1 MDRCTITV
9 TSVQNCYTRKTN
21 NIVGKKLLGGIIPKY
36 FSSTPSL
43 VEDQRCSVEQFSF
56 KTMMNS
62 YLAIFVAV
70 MVLFA
75 CVNSDEE
82 EPTTEKIQDLR
93 GTSQNDTSID
103 SDGLSKT
110 TPQSGGEDIVLFLL
124 DKIKLT
130 FKLKETGASEEDI
143 NNETDVTAEPTDEG
157 AS

>member
-1 MDRCTITV
+1 
-9 TSVQNCYTRKTN
+9 
-21 NIVGKKLLGGIIPKY
+21 
-36 FSSTPSL
+36 
-43 VEDQRCSVEQFSF
+43 
-56 KTMMNS
+56 MNS

-70 MVLFA
+70 TLSFA

-82 EPTTEKIQDLR
+82 EPTTEKIQDTS

-103 SDGLSKT
+103 ADGLSKI

-130 FKLKETGASEEDI
+130 FKLKETGALEEDI
-143 NNETDVTAEPTDEG
+143 NIETDVTAEPTDED